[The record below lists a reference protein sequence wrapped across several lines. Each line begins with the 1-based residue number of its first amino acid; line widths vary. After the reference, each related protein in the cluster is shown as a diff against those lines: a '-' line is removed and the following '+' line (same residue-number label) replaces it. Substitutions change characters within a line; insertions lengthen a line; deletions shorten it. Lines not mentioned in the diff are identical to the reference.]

1 MIETK
6 YVVVGSGIFGSVM
19 ADRIASVLGEAVTII
34 ERRNAVGGNCR
45 AEFDSETGIECHCYG
60 SHIFHTSSRRVWEYL
75 TQFTEFTPYRHKV
88 VLVSGDR
95 FYFMPVN
102 LKTWSN
108 TVEAAAINAH
118 QTEDGKVVFYISTM
132 LYQQWTTMRHS
143 WTEFYG
149 PCGHKTSDDP
159 SGILQPPTIRGDFS
173 VDFWRSAGKVIDY
186 EMNRHTTT
194 SFSTI
199 GSGW

>member
-1 MIETK
+1 ME
-6 YVVVGSGIFGSVM
+6 
-19 ADRIASVLGEAVTII
+19 
-34 ERRNAVGGNCR
+34 GNLF
-45 AEFDSETGIECHCYG
+45 AKFSDMGIEC
-60 SHIFHTSSRRVWEYL
+60 E
-75 TQFTEFTPYRHKV
+75 
-88 VLVSGDR
+88 
-95 FYFMPVN
+95 
-102 LKTWSN
+102 TWSN

-186 EMNRHTTT
+186 DAKIGKDILKGIIESD
-194 SFSTI
+194 SFSCY
-199 GSGW
+199 SGCGFAGG